1 MQKNV
6 QEPPI
11 IDIRPPSGWIS
22 LNLGEMWQYRDLLY
36 FLTWRDIKVKYKQT
50 LLGFSW
56 AIIVPFSTMVIFGTI
71 FGKVAKLP
79 SDGLNP
85 YLFYLAGLV
94 PWQYFANSLSMS
106 SNSLVGQVGL
116 LTKIYLPRLFI
127 PLGTCI
133 SNLVD
138 FIIAFT
144 ILILMMFVL
153 RLVPA
158 ATIILVPLLML
169 IAFATALGVGLTLSA
184 LNVKYRDIRFVVPF
198 LIQMWMYCSV
208 LLPFSSIPKVI
219 RGWELGIWRYL
230 YGLNPMAGVIEGI
243 RWCLM
248 HHKMYISRT
257 TETVLQGNIIPEK
270 LAAGQDIVVRVLSD
284 QSTQTLLKEAT
295 QTPVNPPWALLACGL
310 PVTMALLFFGL
321 YYFKRME
328 KMFADIV

>member
-1 MQKNV
+1 MSTEQ
-6 QEPPI
+6 PI
-11 IDIRPPSGWIS
+11 TDIRPPEGWIS

-56 AIIVPFSTMVIFGTI
+56 AIIVPFSTMIIFGTI

-94 PWQYFANSLSMS
+94 PWQYFSNSLSMS
-106 SNSLVGQVGL
+106 SNSLVGQAGL

-127 PLGTCI
+127 PLGVVV

-138 FIIAFT
+138 FLIAFT
-144 ILILMMFVL
+144 ILIVLMFFL
-153 RLVPA
+153 KIVPA
-158 ATIILVPLLML
+158 ATIILVPLLMI
-169 IAFATALGVGLTLSA
+169 IAFATAFGVGLTLSA

-198 LIQMWMYCSV
+198 LAQMWMYCSV
-208 LLPFSSIPKVI
+208 LIPFSGIPKTI
-219 RGWELGIWRYL
+219 MGWQVGAWRYL
-230 YGLNPMAGVIEGI
+230 YGLNPMAGVVEGI
-243 RWCLM
+243 RWSLM
-248 HHKMYISRT
+248 HHKMFTLKT
-257 TETVLQGNIIPEK
+257 TETIVKTGIVPEK
-270 LAAGQDIVVRVLSD
+270 LEQGQTIVVKILED
-284 QSTQTLLKEAT
+284 QTTQIVLKEVS
-295 QTPVNPPWALLACGL
+295 QMPVQPPWALIATGL
-310 PVTMALLFFGL
+310 PVTIVMLVFGL